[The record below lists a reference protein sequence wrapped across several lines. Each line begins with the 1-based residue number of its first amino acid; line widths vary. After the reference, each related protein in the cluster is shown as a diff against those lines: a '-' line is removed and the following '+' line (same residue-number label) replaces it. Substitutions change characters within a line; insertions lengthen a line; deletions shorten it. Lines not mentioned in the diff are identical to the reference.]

1 MKKAIVFLAMILMA
15 TPVTAEQW
23 IIEGSGDDVQ
33 MRPRYDYDY
42 SRRYKGEIEDD
53 GYTRLRNP
61 YTGERL
67 RGYIEDDGYGYLRDS
82 EGIDI
87 KFGLGENSRL
97 SLNTKGY
104 YLGRLIL
111 DITYQK
117 ILLWQTVP
125 AEDNLV
131 DVVCY
136 MLSAITREP

>member
-67 RGYIEDDGYGYLRDS
+67 RGYIEDDGYGYLRDHQ
-82 EGIDI
+82 
-87 KFGLGENSRL
+87 GLLLGPFNTRHYLSKNSSMADCSSR
-97 SLNTKGY
+97 G
-104 YLGRLIL
+104 
-111 DITYQK
+111 
-117 ILLWQTVP
+117 
-125 AEDNLV
+125 
-131 DVVCY
+131 
-136 MLSAITREP
+136 